1 MNILFTSKGRII
13 FLLFLICHFGFKL
26 RASASIRMVCD
37 TDTTAKQKAKKS
49 VLQSDTTLVLKAGST
64 ILRNAD
70 TILIING
77 VPTKLSKSAPGVK
90 PDEGATNM
98 AGDAK
103 ADSVAKGLPVSAPS
117 KIATIVQPTEGTIQ
131 VRDNGNGTPTN
142 TTIVAPPSD
151 GVIQMRS
158 NGTPPST
165 PGATAV
171 PVPGALTPS
180 STVPGGVPTPGADG
194 TNPSATSTSG
204 EIHVKNGDSSTGNA
218 AGSSKTDTILKRDTT
233 NILKHDTTTIL
244 KTDTVFKRDTTTII
258 KRDTVGKVM
267 DQDTTDASQIKA
279 KNYYLGVGGAGLAIS
294 INYDSRFND
303 ERNGFG
309 YQIGVGGFVSGGNN
323 VITVPFQINYLMGEH
338 SSMLEIGGGTTF
350 LSSRGDNKGKTWE
363 FDKITGFV
371 ATGSIGYRYQPEHK
385 GLSFRIA
392 FVPILYDEG
401 LIPAGGISI
410 GYTFK

>member
-1 MNILFTSKGRII
+1 
-13 FLLFLICHFGFKL
+13 
-26 RASASIRMVCD
+26 MVCD
-37 TDTTAKQKAKKS
+37 TDTTVNKKAKRS
-49 VLQSDTTLVLKAGST
+49 ILQSDTTLVLKAGST

-77 VPTKLSKSAPGVK
+77 VPTKLSKSAAGVK
-90 PDEGATNM
+90 PDPGTNM

-103 ADSVAKGLPVSAPS
+103 ADSAAKGLPVSAPS

-158 NGTPPST
+158 NGTPPPA
-165 PGATAV
+165 PGAATV

-180 STVPGGVPTPGADG
+180 SAAPGATTPDANSA
-194 TNPSATSTSG
+194 NPSSATPSSG
-204 EIHVKNGDSSTGNA
+204 EIHVKNDDLSAGNA
-218 AGSSKTDTILKRDTT
+218 AGGIKKDTILKRDTT
-233 NILKHDTTTIL
+233 NILKHDTTTVL
-244 KTDTVFKRDTTTII
+244 KRDTIFKRDTTTIF
-258 KRDTVGKVM
+258 KHDTTAKVM
-267 DQDTTDASQIKA
+267 DQDTTDTSQIKA
-279 KNYYLGVGGAGLAIS
+279 KNMFLEVGGAGLAIS
-294 INYDSRFND
+294 ANYDSRFNA
-303 ERNGFG
+303 ERNGWG
-309 YQIGVGGFVSGGNN
+309 YRVGVGGFVSGGNN
-323 VITVPFQINYLMGEH
+323 VITVPFQVNYLMGEH

-363 FDKITGFV
+363 FDKVTGFI

-401 LIPAGGISI
+401 LIPAGGISV